1 MRRAA
6 LAVLLDIRREAVHRK
21 PAYTLLLAMNAAG
34 RELLRTL
41 RPALPVVTKPARAA
55 EAGPE
60 VKAAFAAEVRAMR
73 SSRSP
78 RLSLSSAIP
87 SAAPHL
93 SADDVGGAKAAI
105 IHIQLRKAFR
115 ILSAFVNRASLVMD
129 KANANDL
136 SL

>member
-1 MRRAA
+1 MVRAAAEADSLASLVARCRAAGFTDARVRRAA

-60 VKAAFAAEVRAMR
+60 VKAAFAAEVRADALLALTAPKPQFGNSLR
-73 SSRSP
+73 RSP
-78 RLSLSSAIP
+78 
-87 SAAPHL
+87 
-93 SADDVGGAKAAI
+93 
-105 IHIQLRKAFR
+105 
-115 ILSAFVNRASLVMD
+115 FVRG
-129 KANANDL
+129 
-136 SL
+136 